1 MPPASPTPVKCAV
14 SIDGIVVA
22 AQNAVGGLL
31 KADVST
37 MFSGA
42 GGPPKRQISS
52 FAYTNLAFQ
61 LGLDVG
67 TPILNWINAALK
79 GAPVTKSGT
88 LVELD
93 VQNRAKSYLDF
104 TNAAIADFVVPG
116 FDGSSKTP
124 NTFTLE
130 TAISTSTFRAGDNAP
145 VQPSIKSK
153 PFLPSYFRLNIDGL
167 PTTRVRVIAPISF
180 RRTTGGIAPTDL
192 VVTFS
197 STDVGPWRAWV
208 DDFIVKGN
216 NGQGREKQGSIE
228 VMAPNLSDVLATLT
242 MRQIGIRELVPLDHT
257 SALPGHRA
265 TMYFEFGQ
273 LSYP

>member
-1 MPPASPTPVKCAV
+1 MPPTAPTPLKFAV
-14 SIDGIVVA
+14 AIDGTVVA
-22 AQNAVGGLL
+22 AQNAVGGLV

-61 LGLDVG
+61 VGLDVG
-67 TPILNWINAALK
+67 APMLNWINAALK

-88 LVELD
+88 LIELD

-130 TAISTSTFRAGDNAP
+130 VSIAKSMFRAGDDAP
-145 VQPSIKSK
+145 IQSSFQAK
-153 PFLPSYFRLNIDGL
+153 PFLPSNFRLNIDGL
-167 PTTRVRVIAPISF
+167 PTTRVRLIAPISF
-180 RRTTGGIAPTDL
+180 RRGTGGIAPTDL
-192 VVTFS
+192 VVTFA
-197 STDVGPWRAWV
+197 STDVAPWREWV

-216 NGQGREKQGSIE
+216 NGQGKEKQGSIE
-228 VMAPNLSDVLATLT
+228 VMAANLSDVLASLAL
-242 MRQIGIRELVPLDHT
+242 RQIGIRELVPDDT
-257 SALPGHRA
+257 SALRGYRA
-265 TMYFEFGQ
+265 SMYFEFGQ

>member
-1 MPPASPTPVKCAV
+1 MPPAAPTPLKFAV

-22 AQNAVGGLL
+22 AQNAVGGLV

-52 FAYTNLAFQ
+52 FGYTNLRFQ

-67 TPILNWINAALK
+67 TPILNWVNAALM

-104 TNAAIADFVVPG
+104 TNAAIVDFVVPG

-124 NTFTLE
+124 DTFTLE
-130 TAISTSTFRAGDNAP
+130 AAISKSAFRAGDNAP
-145 VQPSIKSK
+145 IQSIKSK

-167 PTTRVRVIAPISF
+167 PTTRVRLIAPISF
-180 RRTTGGIAPTDL
+180 RRGTGGIAPTDL

-197 STDVGPWRAWV
+197 STDVDPWRAWV

-216 NGQGREKQGSIE
+216 NGQGKEKQGAIE
-228 VMAPNLSDVLATLT
+228 VMAPNLSDVLATLA
-242 MRQIGIRELVPLDHT
+242 MRQVGIRELVPLDYT
-257 SALPGHRA
+257 SALPGYRA
-265 TMYFEFGQ
+265 SMYFEFGQ